1 MDKTYIKNILKGLL
15 GITIYFAVSFF
26 SAAPL
31 YALGIDPN
39 KLPGYIA
46 NIYSLFMELII
57 ISCIFLL
64 FQKEIISSF
73 KDIKKN
79 NLKYFKKYLKYY
91 LLAVIVMISSN
102 ALISILGGGI
112 SENES
117 SIRSSFQTS
126 PVYIFIASVI
136 FAPILEEF
144 TFRECFRAIF
154 KNDTLFILVS
164 GLVFGS
170 LHLITMPLNELFP
183 IYLISYSSCGFA
195 FAYMLAKTNNI
206 FVSAGFHFM
215 HNGILMS
222 LQTFLLLFG

>member
-15 GITIYFAVSFF
+15 GILIYFAVSFF

-39 KLPGYIA
+39 KLPEYVA
-46 NIYSLFMELII
+46 NIYSLFMEFII
-57 ISCIFLL
+57 ILCIFFL
-64 FQKEIISSF
+64 FQKEITNSF

-117 SIRSSFQTS
+117 SIRTSFQVS
-126 PVYIFIASVI
+126 PIYIFVASVI

-144 TFRECFRAIF
+144 TFRGCFRAIF
-154 KNDTLFILVS
+154 KNDVLFILTS

-170 LHLITMPLNELFP
+170 LHLITMPLNALFP
-183 IYLISYSSCGFA
+183 IYLLSYSSCGFA

-206 FVSAGFHFM
+206 FVSTGFHFM